1 MRWCSYRSRRT
12 RTRPRL
18 DILGALLSIVGL
30 ITLLFG
36 IIEGPSKGWTDPLVI
51 GSFVVAVVSLTS
63 FVFWERHTD
72 HPMLEIGF
80 FANPRFTAASIAVTF
95 VFFAMFG
102 SLFFVS
108 QYMQFVL
115 GYSALESGVGLLP
128 IAASLMIAAP
138 ASAKLVSLFGTKI
151 VVTLGLVLVAAALF
165 VFSFVSET
173 SGYPLVAVV
182 LVLIGVGMGLAM
194 APATE
199 SIMGSVPPEKAGVGS
214 AMNDTTR
221 EIGGALGVAILGSIT
236 AAVYSS
242 TIAGDPGFATVAG
255 GIAGVG
261 RRP

>member
-1 MRWCSYRSRRT
+1 M
-12 RTRPRL
+12 
-18 DILGALLSIVGL
+18 
-30 ITLLFG
+30 
-36 IIEGPSKGWTDPLVI
+36 
-51 GSFVVAVVSLTS
+51 SLTS

-72 HPMLEIGF
+72 HPILELGF

-115 GYSALESGVGLLP
+115 GYTALESGVALLP
-128 IAASLMIAAP
+128 IAVSLMVAAP

-151 VVTLGLVLVAAALF
+151 VVTLGLVLVAAALV

-242 TIAGDPGFATVAG
+242 TIAGDPGFATMQAASPELAEAVKDSVGAASFVAAELPPTWR
-255 GIAGVG
+255 I
-261 RRP
+261 